1 MNCQVPDRSLLQDRY
16 NHAPVMPEL
25 LSHSDALVGSC
36 IQFQEA
42 RAIAY
47 ADDGYIKGRFS
58 VALHVLAELKRVL
71 KEDAGLELNLQDIHP
86 PQGHHSSDLC
96 GLAPSGTVA
105 STCAAARGRYG

>member
-47 ADDGYIKGRFS
+47 ADDGCIKGRLS

-71 KEDAGLELNLQDIHP
+71 KEDTGLELNVSKTSILPRAP
-86 PQGHHSSDLC
+86 PSKLC
-96 GLAPSGTVA
+96 SMWRTA
-105 STCAAARGRYG
+105 SLLRAMH